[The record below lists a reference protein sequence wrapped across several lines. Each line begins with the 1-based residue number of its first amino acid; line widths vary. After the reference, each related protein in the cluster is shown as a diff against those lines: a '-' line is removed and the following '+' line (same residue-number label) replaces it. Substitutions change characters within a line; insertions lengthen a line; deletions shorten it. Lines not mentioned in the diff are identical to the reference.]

1 MSIIVRNV
9 FAIFVTALILKKRG
23 GGGGEPFRINSR

>member
-9 FAIFVTALILKKRG
+9 FAIFVTALILKKKG
-23 GGGGEPFRINSR
+23 WGGEPFRINSR